1 MYKIPPFQN
10 IVNLESLV
18 SYLREIYYR
27 KAQSDLIKAQVV
39 SIPVWNMQTTASIS
53 VPYDTSIK
61 VRRFVG
67 FDAGIIPDD
76 ESEAIGAAANEDI
89 TSIKVD
95 GSDIIITRR
104 TGGVFDSA
112 AFSSTA
118 ISRGNIILWYT
129 T

>member
-10 IVNLESLV
+10 IVNLGALI

-27 KAQSDLIKAQVV
+27 QAQSDLMKAQV
-39 SIPVWNMQTTASIS
+39 IPIGIWNMDTTPSIS

-61 VRRFVG
+61 LRRFVG
-67 FDAGIIPDD
+67 ADVGIIPDD
-76 ESEAIGAAANEDI
+76 ESEVLFGSANEDI
-89 TSIKVD
+89 TSIKLD
-95 GSDIIITRR
+95 GSDIVITRR

-118 ISRGNIILWYT
+118 ISRGDIVLWYT

>member
-1 MYKIPPFQN
+1 MK
-10 IVNLESLV
+10 S
-18 SYLREIYYR
+18 
-27 KAQSDLIKAQVV
+27 QVV
-39 SIPVWNMQTTASIS
+39 SMGVWNMDTTTSIS
-53 VPYDTSIK
+53 VPYDTTIK

-76 ESEAIGAAANEDI
+76 ESEAIGAAADEDI

-112 AFSSTA
+112 AFSS
-118 ISRGNIILWYT
+118 ILKPRGDLILWYT